1 MEAIYTFLENI
12 FGAIA
17 HVLDKRKKGNKRT

>member
-1 MEAIYTFLENI
+1 MEAIYTILENI

-17 HVLDKRKKGNKRT
+17 HVLDKRKKGKERA